1 MIHRCINSHIEQYQS
16 CGGRAYSYIA
26 RFFFSFNRN
35 YPRNHTRKN
44 RKHSKKLDGEQ
55 EGDKP
60 VYPDVNQRPRRAAVG
75 QEHRHRRGDRH
86 LCRVWSHH
94 VIRLYQRR

>member
-1 MIHRCINSHIEQYQS
+1 MVEGLIVILL
-16 CGGRAYSYIA
+16 G
-26 RFFFSFNRN
+26 FFSLNRD

-55 EGDKP
+55 EGDQP

-94 VIRLYQRR
+94 VIRLYQRRQRNPKQM